1 MVTMKAVGYRESG
14 PIDRDD
20 ALIDFKT
27 EKPEPSGRDLLVQ
40 VKAISVNP
48 VNYKVRMR
56 CAPEGELVILG
67 YDAVG
72 EVAAV
77 GDEVTDFWPGD
88 EVWYAGAID
97 RPGTNAKF
105 HLVDERIV
113 GRKPQSVSNAE
124 AAALPLTTLTAY
136 EMLFDRLRVNDPI
149 PARPIRCSSSAGPA
163 ALDRSRSSFCR
174 L

>member
-77 GDEVTDFWPGD
+77 GD

>member
-1 MVTMKAVGYRESG
+1 
-14 PIDRDD
+14 
-20 ALIDFKT
+20 
-27 EKPEPSGRDLLVQ
+27 
-40 VKAISVNP
+40 
-48 VNYKVRMR
+48 MR

-77 GDEVTDFWPGD
+77 GD